1 MDIQFTTT
9 RNGQDRKPLI
19 VQVRADGLYC
29 GILHRT
35 GHVWASDTTLYNVC
49 MGQPDAPTLDEA
61 KTNTERMLNET
72 ANTLKSAVAEAL
84 KG

>member
-1 MDIQFTTT
+1 MNIEFITKA
-9 RNGQDRKPLI
+9 NGRDGKPII
-19 VQVRADGLYC
+19 VEVRADGLYC

-35 GHVWASDTTLYNVC
+35 GHVWASDATLYNVC

-61 KTNTERMLNET
+61 KANTERMLNET

-84 KG
+84 R